1 VLASAPART
10 LFIATGGGFYT
21 DCETVRLEK
30 LQQVRDVLG
39 FVGFNA
45 HDEVPVVRPADL
57 HDLVCALLTLDA
69 HGHGSLFTSES
80 CHRDLRRV
88 ASRMQSAQRR
98 KQQPVFDESLAT
110 LLDSMEAVR
119 PAFTVPGFR
128 NAWVVFAGWVMTV
141 GVHAVTQALVVTDVA
156 RRVHHERF
164 HRFFSR
170 GAWRPDA
177 VGRLVLNR
185 IVKQL
190 CPQGRLVLALDDTL
204 VSKKGPEVFGIGSHL
219 DPVRST
225 KRVLFFCFGHVW
237 VVLAVVV
244 HVPFS
249 PRKWALPVLMR
260 LYRNKSECER
270 AGHPYR
276 KKTELGREMVDLVTQ
291 WLVERD
297 LDVVADSAYCN
308 DTLTRGLDKRIRV
321 IGSIRPDAVLTAA
334 PTSKERKATGRRR
347 KRGKLLPKP
356 KKIFKSAR
364 YPWLSAE
371 LYLYGRKSVVS
382 FKTLQAQ
389 WYRGA
394 GEQLGRIVI
403 VRMDHGAIPMRVF
416 FCTDGECSAQDVLFT
431 YAGRWSLEVCFRD
444 IKQLLGFGDSCARKQ
459 AAVERV
465 APFVAYA
472 YTILVLWFADGVW
485 MTQLAAFP
493 IRPWYKYKR
502 HACFADVL
510 RAAQRVL
517 VCLDVLDPT
526 RGYANLRE
534 LGRHHRQPAA
544 VASRRA
550 A

>member
-1 VLASAPART
+1 MSSTDRDDFMSA
-10 LFIATGGGFYT
+10 LFA
-21 DCETVRLEK
+21 
-30 LQQVRDVLG
+30 
-39 FVGFNA
+39 
-45 HDEVPVVRPADL
+45 
-57 HDLVCALLTLDA
+57 LDA
-69 HGHGSLFTSES
+69 HSYRPLLASES
-80 CHRDLRRV
+80 CHGDLRRV
-88 ASRMQSAQRR
+88 ASSMRSAERR
-98 KQQPVFDESLAT
+98 KQQPTFEECLGT
-110 LLDSMEAVR
+110 LFSSMEAVR

-128 NAWVVFAGWVMTV
+128 NAWVVFAGWVMTA
-141 GVHAVTQALVVTDVA
+141 GIHAVTQALVVTDVA

-177 VGRLVLNR
+177 VGRLLFLR

-190 CPQGRLVLALDDTL
+190 CPYGRVVLALDDTL

-270 AGHPYR
+270 AGHRYR
-276 KKTELGREMVDLVTQ
+276 KKTELGREMVELVAQ
-291 WLVERD
+291 WLAERAF
-297 LDVVADSAYCN
+297 DVVADSAYCN
-308 DTLTRGLDKRIRV
+308 DTLTRDLVKRICV

-334 PTSKERKATGRRR
+334 PTPKERKATGRRR

-356 KKIFKSAR
+356 EKIFKSAR
-364 YPWLSAE
+364 YPWLSTE
-371 LYLYGRKSVVS
+371 LYLYGRKSVVW
-382 FKTLQAQ
+382 FKTVQAQ

-394 GEQLGRIVI
+394 GEQLGRVVI
-403 VRMDHGAIPMRVF
+403 VRMDNGAILMRAF
-416 FCTDGECSAQDVLFT
+416 FCTDGERSAEDVLLT
-431 YAGRWSLEVCFRD
+431 YAGRWSIEVCFRD
-444 IKQLLGFGDSCARKQ
+444 IKQFLGFGDSCARKQ

-472 YTILVLWFADGVW
+472 YTILVLWFANGVW

-493 IRPWYKYKR
+493 IRPWYKHKR

-510 RAAQRVL
+510 RTAQRVL
-517 VCLDVLDPT
+517 VRVDVLDPT
-526 RGYANLRE
+526 RGYANLRK
-534 LGRHHRQPAA
+534 LGQHHRQPAA
-544 VASRRA
+544 AASRRA

>member
-1 VLASAPART
+1 MSSTDRDDLMSA
-10 LFIATGGGFYT
+10 LFA
-21 DCETVRLEK
+21 
-30 LQQVRDVLG
+30 
-39 FVGFNA
+39 
-45 HDEVPVVRPADL
+45 
-57 HDLVCALLTLDA
+57 LDA
-69 HGHGSLFTSES
+69 HSHRPLLASES
-80 CHRDLRRV
+80 CHGDLRRV
-88 ASRMQSAQRR
+88 ASSMQSAERR
-98 KQQPVFDESLAT
+98 KQQPTFEQSLAT
-110 LLDSMEAVR
+110 LLGSMEAVR
-119 PAFTVPGFR
+119 PAFTAPGFR
-128 NAWVVFAGWVMTV
+128 NAWVVFAGWVMTA

-156 RRVHHERF
+156 RRIHHERF

-177 VGRLVLNR
+177 VGRLLFLR

-190 CPQGRLVLALDDTL
+190 CPYGRVVLALDDTL

-225 KRVLFFCFGHVW
+225 KRMLFFSFGHVW

-260 LYRNKSECER
+260 LYRNKKDCER
-270 AGHPYR
+270 AGHRYR
-276 KKTELGREMVDLVTQ
+276 KKTELGREMVELVQQ
-291 WLVERD
+291 WLAERAF
-297 LDVVADSAYCN
+297 DVVADSAYCN
-308 DTLTRGLDKRIRV
+308 DTLTRGLAKRICV

-334 PTSKERKATGRRR
+334 PTPKERKATGRRR

-356 KKIFKSAR
+356 EKIFKSAK
-364 YPWLSAE
+364 YPWLSTE

-382 FKTLQAQ
+382 FKTVQAQ

-394 GEQLGRIVI
+394 GEQLGRVVI
-403 VRMDHGAIPMRVF
+403 VRMDHGAIPMRAF
-416 FCTDGECSAQDVLFT
+416 FCTDGERSAEDVLLT
-431 YAGRWSLEVCFRD
+431 YAGRWSIEVCFRD
-444 IKQLLGFGDSCARKQ
+444 IKQFLGFGDSCARKQ

-493 IRPWYKYKR
+493 IRPWYKHKR

-510 RAAQRVL
+510 RTAQRVL
-517 VCLDVLDPT
+517 MRVDVLDPA
-526 RGYANLRE
+526 RGYANLRQ
-534 LGRHHRQPAA
+534 LGQHHRQPAA
-544 VASRRA
+544 AASRRA

>member
-1 VLASAPART
+1 M
-10 LFIATGGGFYT
+10 
-21 DCETVRLEK
+21 EK
-30 LQQVRDVLG
+30 LQHIGDVLG
-39 FVGFNA
+39 FIGFDA
-45 HDEVPVVRPADL
+45 HDELPVVRSADCD
-57 HDLVCALLTLDA
+57 DLMSAILALDA
-69 HGHGSLFTSES
+69 HGYRSLLAAES
-80 CHRDLRRV
+80 CHRDLRRI
-88 ASRMQSAQRR
+88 ASSMQFAQRR
-98 KQQPVFDESLAT
+98 KQQPTFEESLVT
-110 LLDSMEAVR
+110 LLGAMEAVR

-128 NAWVVFAGWVMTV
+128 NAWVVFAGWVMTA
-141 GVHAVTQALVVTDVA
+141 GVHAVTQALVVADVA

-177 VGRLVLNR
+177 VGRLLFLR

-190 CPQGRLVLALDDTL
+190 CPNGRLVVALDDTM

-225 KRVLFFCFGHVW
+225 KRTLFFSFGHVW

-260 LYRNKSECER
+260 LYRNKSDCKR
-270 AGHPYR
+270 AGHRYR
-276 KKTELGREMVDLVTQ
+276 KKTELGREMVELVAQ
-291 WLVERD
+291 WVADRSF
-297 LDVVADSAYCN
+297 DVVVDSAYCN
-308 DTLTRGLDKRIRV
+308 DTLTRGLAKQISV
-321 IGSIRPDAVLTAA
+321 IGAIRPDAVLTAV
-334 PTSKERKATGRRR
+334 PTPKERKATGRRR

-356 KKIFKSAR
+356 EKIFKSAR

-382 FKTLQAQ
+382 FKTVQAQ

-403 VRMDHGAIPMRVF
+403 VRMEQGAIPMRVF
-416 FCTDGECSAQDVLFT
+416 FCTDGERSAEDVLLT
-431 YAGRWSLEVCFRD
+431 YAGRWSIEVCFRD

-493 IRPWYKYKR
+493 MRPWYKHKR

-510 RAAQRVL
+510 RTAQRVL
-517 VCLDVLDPT
+517 IHLDVLDPT
-526 RGYANLRE
+526 RGYANLRKF
-534 LGRHHRQPAA
+534 GRHHRQPAA
-544 VASRRA
+544 TAVRRA

>member
-1 VLASAPART
+1 
-10 LFIATGGGFYT
+10 
-21 DCETVRLEK
+21 
-30 LQQVRDVLG
+30 
-39 FVGFNA
+39 
-45 HDEVPVVRPADL
+45 
-57 HDLVCALLTLDA
+57 
-69 HGHGSLFTSES
+69 
-80 CHRDLRRV
+80 
-88 ASRMQSAQRR
+88 MQSAERR
-98 KQQPVFDESLAT
+98 KQQPTFEQSLAT
-110 LLDSMEAVR
+110 LLGSMEAVR
-119 PAFTVPGFR
+119 PAFTAPGFR
-128 NAWVVFAGWVMTV
+128 NAWVVFAGWVMTA

-156 RRVHHERF
+156 RRIHHERF

-177 VGRLVLNR
+177 VGRLLFLR

-190 CPQGRLVLALDDTL
+190 CPYGRVVLALDDTL

-225 KRVLFFCFGHVW
+225 KRMLFFSFGHVW

-260 LYRNKSECER
+260 LYRNKKDCER
-270 AGHPYR
+270 AGHRYR
-276 KKTELGREMVDLVTQ
+276 KKTELGREMVELVQQ
-291 WLVERD
+291 WLAERAF
-297 LDVVADSAYCN
+297 DVVADSAYCN
-308 DTLTRGLDKRIRV
+308 DTLTRGLAKRICV

-334 PTSKERKATGRRR
+334 PTPKERKATGRRR
-347 KRGKLLPKP
+347 KRGKLLQKP
-356 KKIFKSAR
+356 EKIFKSAK
-364 YPWLSAE
+364 YPWLSTE

-382 FKTLQAQ
+382 FKTVQAQ

-394 GEQLGRIVI
+394 GEQLGRVVI
-403 VRMDHGAIPMRVF
+403 VRMDHGAIPMRAF
-416 FCTDGECSAQDVLFT
+416 FCTDGERSAEDVLLT
-431 YAGRWSLEVCFRD
+431 YAGRWSIEVCFRD
-444 IKQLLGFGDSCARKQ
+444 IKQFLGFGDSCARKQ

-493 IRPWYKYKR
+493 IRPWYKHKR

-510 RAAQRVL
+510 RTAQRVL
-517 VCLDVLDPT
+517 MRVDVLDPA
-526 RGYANLRE
+526 RGYANLRQ
-534 LGRHHRQPAA
+534 LGQHHRQPAA
-544 VASRRA
+544 AASRRA